1 MTVNFGDSRRMTV
14 TLEKGSVGIV
24 ETKYFTFAHPPDG
37 LNLESGKTIGP
48 ITVAY
53 ETYGR
58 LAPKKDNVI
67 LIVHALSGEA
77 HVAGKNSPDD
87 KKLGWW
93 DEMVGPGRAFDT
105 TKYFVVCSNCLGGC
119 KGTTGPSSVN
129 PATERPYGMSFP
141 VITIEDMVRVQA
153 ALVDHLGIERLLTVV
168 GGSMGG
174 MQALQWA
181 VSFPNRVRSVIPI
194 ASTPRLTAQGIA
206 FNAVGRNAIV
216 SDPNW
221 NGGDY
226 YGKDV
231 PAKGLSI
238 ARMVGHITYLS
249 DESMHAKFGR
259 ELRNADDYKYELEA
273 EFEVE
278 SYLNHQGESFV
289 RRFDANSYLYITKAM
304 DYFDLAGKYGS
315 LTNAFK
321 DVLAR
326 FLVIAYSTDWLYP
339 TYQSKE
345 IVQALMN
352 LNKEVTFCEIQ
363 SRHGHDAFLLE
374 WEALTR
380 IIRSYL
386 AEVYNDHSDE

>member
-1 MTVNFGDSRRMTV
+1 MTV
-14 TLEKGSVGIV
+14 TLENSSAGIV
-24 ETKYFTFAHPPDG
+24 ETKFFTFAHPPDG
-37 LNLESGKTIGP
+37 FKLESGKTIGP

-58 LAPKKDNVI
+58 LSPRKDNVI
-67 LIVHALSGEA
+67 LIVHALSGDA
-77 HVAGKNSPDD
+77 HVAGKHSTDSR
-87 KKLGWW
+87 KTGWW
-93 DEMVGPGRAFDT
+93 DDMVGPGKAFDT

-119 KGTTGPSSVN
+119 QGTTGPSCIN
-129 PATERPYGMSFP
+129 PATGKPYGMAFP
-141 VITIEDMVRVQA
+141 IITIEDMVRVQA
-153 ALVDHLGIERLLTVV
+153 ALLDYLGVEKVLTVV

-181 VSFPNRVRSVIPI
+181 VSFPHRVRSVTPI
-194 ASTPRLTAQGIA
+194 ASTPRLTAQSIA

-221 NGGDY
+221 NNGDY
-226 YGKDV
+226 YGRSRENG
-231 PAKGLSI
+231 PAKGLAI
-238 ARMVGHITYLS
+238 ARMIGHITYLS

-259 ELRNADDYKYELEA
+259 ELRNADDYKYEFEP
-273 EFEVE
+273 EFQVE
-278 SYLNHQGESFV
+278 TYLNHQGESFV
-289 RRFDANSYLYITKAM
+289 ERFDANSYLYITKAM
-304 DYFDLAGKYGS
+304 DYFDLVGKYGS

-321 DVLAR
+321 ETAAR

-352 LNKEVTFCEIQ
+352 LNKDVTFCEIQ

-380 IIRSYL
+380 IIRSFL
-386 AEVYNDHSDE
+386 AEVYHEAESAK

>member
-1 MTVNFGDSRRMTV
+1 MVV
-14 TLEKGSVGIV
+14 ALEKSSVGLV
-24 ETKYFTFAHPPDG
+24 ETKHFTFAHPPNE
-37 LNLESGKTIGP
+37 LKLESGKTLGP
-48 ITVAY
+48 VTVAY
-53 ETYGR
+53 ETYGP
-58 LAPKKDNVI
+58 LSPKKDNVI
-67 LIVHALSGEA
+67 LIVHALSGDA
-77 HVAGKNSPDD
+77 HVAGKHSPED
-87 KKLGWW
+87 KKVGWW
-93 DEMVGPGRAFDT
+93 DEMVGPGKAFDT
-105 TKYFVVCSNCLGGC
+105 TRYHVVCSNILGGC
-119 KGTTGPSSVN
+119 MGTTGPSSIN
-129 PATERPYGMSFP
+129 PATGKPYGMSFP
-141 VITIEDMVRVQA
+141 VITIEDMVRVEA
-153 ALVDHLGIERLLTVV
+153 ALLDHLGIEQVLTVV

-181 VSFPNRVRSVIPI
+181 VSFPQRVRSVIPI
-194 ASTPRLTAQGIA
+194 ACTPRLTAQGIA

-226 YGKDV
+226 YGRAV

-238 ARMVGHITYLS
+238 ARMIGHITYLS

-259 ELRNADDYKYELEA
+259 ELRHAEDYKYELEA

-289 RRFDANSYLYITKAM
+289 LRFDANSYLYITKAM
-304 DYFDLAGKYGS
+304 DYFDLVGKYGS
-315 LTNAFK
+315 LTRAFK

-380 IIRSYL
+380 IIRSFL
-386 AEVYNDHSDE
+386 AEVYHDNSGDE

>member
-1 MTVNFGDSRRMTV
+1 
-14 TLEKGSVGIV
+14 
-24 ETKYFTFAHPPDG
+24 
-37 LNLESGKTIGP
+37 
-48 ITVAY
+48 
-53 ETYGR
+53 
-58 LAPKKDNVI
+58 
-67 LIVHALSGEA
+67 
-77 HVAGKNSPDD
+77 
-87 KKLGWW
+87 
-93 DEMVGPGRAFDT
+93 
-105 TKYFVVCSNCLGGC
+105 
-119 KGTTGPSSVN
+119 
-129 PATERPYGMSFP
+129 MSFP
-141 VITIEDMVRVQA
+141 VITMEDMVRVQA
-153 ALVDHLGIERLLTVV
+153 ALLDHLGIERVLTVV

-181 VSFPNRVRSVIPI
+181 ISFPHRVASVISI

-226 YGKDV
+226 YGKAV
-231 PAKGLSI
+231 PAKGLAI
-238 ARMVGHITYLS
+238 ARMIGHITYLS

-259 ELRNADDYKYELEA
+259 ELRNADDYQYELEP

-304 DYFDLAGKYGS
+304 DYFDLTGKYGS

-321 DVLAR
+321 ESDAR

-363 SRHGHDAFLLE
+363 SRHGHDSFLLE
-374 WEALTR
+374 VDALTR
-380 IIRSYL
+380 IIRSFL
-386 AEVYNDHSDE
+386 VEVSHDGQSDE

>member
-1 MTVNFGDSRRMTV
+1 MTV

-53 ETYGR
+53 ETYGQ

>member
-1 MTVNFGDSRRMTV
+1 MVV

-24 ETKYFTFAHPPDG
+24 ETKYFTFADPP
-37 LNLESGKTIGP
+37 NEFKLESGKTIGP

-53 ETYGR
+53 ETYGP
-58 LAPKKDNVI
+58 LSPKKDNVV
-67 LIVHALSGEA
+67 LIVHALSGDA
-77 HVAGKNSPDD
+77 HVAGKHSPDD
-87 KKLGWW
+87 KKVGWW
-93 DEMVGPGRAFDT
+93 DDMVGPGKAFDT
-105 TKYFVVCSNCLGGC
+105 TKYHIVCSNCLGGC
-119 KGTTGPSSVN
+119 KGSTGPSSAN
-129 PATERPYGMSFP
+129 PATGKPYGMSFP
-141 VITIEDMVRVQA
+141 VITMEDMVRVQA
-153 ALVDHLGIERLLTVV
+153 ALLDHLGIERVLTVV

-181 VSFPNRVRSVIPI
+181 ISFPHRVASVISI

-226 YGKDV
+226 YGKAV
-231 PAKGLSI
+231 PAKGLAI
-238 ARMVGHITYLS
+238 ARMIGHITYLS

-259 ELRNADDYKYELEA
+259 ELRNADDYQYELEP

-304 DYFDLAGKYGS
+304 DYFDLTGKYGS

-321 DVLAR
+321 ESDAR

-363 SRHGHDAFLLE
+363 SRHGHDSFLLE
-374 WEALTR
+374 VDALTR
-380 IIRSYL
+380 IIRSFL
-386 AEVYNDHSDE
+386 VEVSHDGQSDE

>member
-1 MTVNFGDSRRMTV
+1 MTV

-153 ALVDHLGIERLLTVV
+153 ALVDH
-168 GGSMGG
+168 
-174 MQALQWA
+174 
-181 VSFPNRVRSVIPI
+181 
-194 ASTPRLTAQGIA
+194 
-206 FNAVGRNAIV
+206 
-216 SDPNW
+216 
-221 NGGDY
+221 
-226 YGKDV
+226 
-231 PAKGLSI
+231 
-238 ARMVGHITYLS
+238 
-249 DESMHAKFGR
+249 
-259 ELRNADDYKYELEA
+259 
-273 EFEVE
+273 
-278 SYLNHQGESFV
+278 
-289 RRFDANSYLYITKAM
+289 
-304 DYFDLAGKYGS
+304 
-315 LTNAFK
+315 
-321 DVLAR
+321 
-326 FLVIAYSTDWLYP
+326 
-339 TYQSKE
+339 QS
-345 IVQALMN
+345 
-352 LNKEVTFCEIQ
+352 
-363 SRHGHDAFLLE
+363 
-374 WEALTR
+374 
-380 IIRSYL
+380 
-386 AEVYNDHSDE
+386 

>member
-1 MTVNFGDSRRMTV
+1 MTV